1 MPGRRT
7 ARHRTRRGAAFAL
20 AAALV
25 AALAGAAP
33 SDAGAQAPGRA
44 YRIGVLNDAL
54 AANHPTVEGLKA
66 GLRELGLVEGR
77 DVAFEIRFTQG
88 DPAAARE
95 GAALFA
101 QAGVD
106 LLFTSNEQP
115 TRAAMAATKTIPIV
129 FTLVGDPVAAR
140 IVPKLA
146 APAGNVTGISSLTPE
161 LAAKRLELLQTLA
174 PAARRVWAI
183 HQADDPVALAVV
195 ANAAA
200 AAAQLDL
207 KLVPRPVGS
216 KEALARALKEIR
228 PGDALLAPD
237 RGPLD
242 ISGALLDLSLAAR
255 VPAVFPAS
263 FYVGY
268 GGLASYGSDYYA
280 EGFQAARLVARILR
294 GTRPEALPVE
304 GADKL
309 DLAVN
314 LKTAADLRLTVPR
327 KILLRADTL
336 RR

>member
-1 MPGRRT
+1 MSERGT
-7 ARHRTRRGAAFAL
+7 AWYRTRRGAAIAFL
-20 AAALV
+20 AAV
-25 AALAGAAP
+25 VGAAP
-33 SDAGAQAPGRA
+33 FDARAQIAGRV
-44 YRIGVLNDAL
+44 YRIGVLNEAL

-66 GLRELGLVEGR
+66 GLRELGLTEGR

-88 DPAAARE
+88 DTNATRE
-95 GAALFA
+95 GAVLFA
-101 QAGVD
+101 KAGVD
-106 LLFTSNEQP
+106 LIFTSNEKP
-115 TRAAMAATKTIPIV
+115 TLSAMAATSTIPIV
-129 FTLVGDPVAAR
+129 FTLVGDPVAAG
-140 IVPKLA
+140 IVGKLA
-146 APAGNVTGISSLTPE
+146 GPQGNVTGISSLTPA
-161 LAAKRLELLQTLA
+161 LAAKRLELLKTLA

-183 HQADDPVALAVV
+183 HQTDDHVAAAAV

-207 KLVPRPVGS
+207 KLIARPVDS
-216 KEALARALKEIR
+216 KEALGRALKEIR

-268 GGLASYGSDYYA
+268 GGLASYGADYYA

-294 GTRPEALPVE
+294 GARPEALPVE
-304 GADKL
+304 GAEKL

-314 LKTAADLRLTVPR
+314 LKTAAALGLTVPR

>member
-1 MPGRRT
+1 MLGGRT
-7 ARHRTRRGAAFAL
+7 TRHGTRRWAAI
-20 AAALV
+20 ALV

-33 SDAGAQAPGRA
+33 LDAGAQAAPRV
-44 YRIGVLNDAL
+44 YRIGVLNEAL

-66 GLRELGLVEGR
+66 GLRELDLAEGR
-77 DVAFEIRFTQG
+77 DIAFEIRFTQG
-88 DPAAARE
+88 DPDAIRE
-95 GAALFA
+95 GAALFVK
-101 QAGVD
+101 AGVD
-106 LLFTSNEQP
+106 LIFTSNEQP
-115 TRAAMAATKTIPIV
+115 TRAAMAATATIPIV
-129 FTLVGDPVAAR
+129 FTLVGDPVAAG

-146 APAGNVTGISSLTPE
+146 SPPANVTGISSLTPE
-161 LAAKRLELLQTLA
+161 LAAKRLELLKTLA

-183 HQADDPVALAVV
+183 HRSDDRVAAAAV
-195 ANAAA
+195 ANATS

-207 KLVPRPVGS
+207 KLVARPVDS

-228 PGDALLAPD
+228 PGDAVLAPD
-237 RGPLD
+237 RGRLD

-294 GTRPEALPVE
+294 GARPEALPVE

-314 LKTAADLRLTVPR
+314 LKTAAALGLTVPR

>member
-1 MPGRRT
+1 MPGRRP
-7 ARHRTRRGAAFAL
+7 ARHRTNRGAAI
-20 AAALV
+20 ALV

-33 SDAGAQAPGRA
+33 FDAGAQAAGRV
-44 YRIGVLNDAL
+44 YRIGVLNEAL
-54 AANHPTVEGLKA
+54 APNHPTVEGLKA
-66 GLRELGLVEGR
+66 GLRELGLAEGR

-88 DPAAARE
+88 DPGAIRDGAAA
-95 GAALFA
+95 FA
-101 QAGVD
+101 KEGVD
-106 LLFTSNEQP
+106 LIFTSNESP
-115 TRAAMAATKTIPIV
+115 TRSAMAATATIPIV
-129 FTLVGDPVAAR
+129 FTLVGDPVAAG
-140 IVPKLA
+140 IVAKLA
-146 APAGNVTGISSLTPE
+146 APQGNVTGISSLTPE
-161 LAAKRLELLQTLA
+161 LAAKRLELLKTLA

-183 HQADDPVALAVV
+183 HQSDDRVAAAAV
-195 ANAAA
+195 ANATS

-207 KLVPRPVGS
+207 QLLARPVGS
-216 KEALARALKEIR
+216 KEELARVLKEIR
-228 PGDALLAPD
+228 PGDAVLAPD
-237 RGPLD
+237 RGRLD
-242 ISGALLDLSLAAR
+242 ISGAVLDLSLASR

-294 GTRPEALPVE
+294 GARPEALPVE

-314 LKTAADLRLTVPR
+314 LKTAAALRLTVPR

>member
-1 MPGRRT
+1 MPGRP
-7 ARHRTRRGAAFAL
+7 ARHRIPCGAAIVL
-20 AAALV
+20 A

-33 SDAGAQAPGRA
+33 SDAGAQAAGRT
-44 YRIGVLNDAL
+44 YRIGVLNEAL

-66 GLRELGLVEGR
+66 GLRELGLAEGR

-88 DPAAARE
+88 DPAATRE
-95 GAALFA
+95 GAAAFA
-101 QAGVD
+101 KTGVD
-106 LLFTSNEQP
+106 LIFTSNELP
-115 TRAAMAATKTIPIV
+115 TKSAMAATAKIPIV
-129 FTLVGDPVAAR
+129 FTLVGDPVAAG
-140 IVPKLA
+140 IVTKLS
-146 APAGNVTGISSLTPE
+146 APQGNVTGISSLTPE
-161 LAAKRLELLQTLA
+161 LAAKRLELLKTLA

-183 HQADDPVALAVV
+183 HQADDRVAAAAV
-195 ANAAA
+195 ANATS

-207 KLVPRPVGS
+207 KLLARPVDS

-228 PGDALLAPD
+228 PGDAVLAPD

-280 EGFQAARLVARILR
+280 EGFQAARLVARILN
-294 GTRPEALPVE
+294 GVRPEALPVE

-314 LKTAADLRLTVPR
+314 LKTAAALGLTVPR